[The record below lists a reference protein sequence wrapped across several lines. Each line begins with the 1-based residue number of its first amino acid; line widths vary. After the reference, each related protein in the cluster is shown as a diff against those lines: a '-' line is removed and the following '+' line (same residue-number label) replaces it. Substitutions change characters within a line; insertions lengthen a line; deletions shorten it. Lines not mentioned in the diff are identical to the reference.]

1 MMERESAAAPR
12 GGAAKRPL
20 APNAQR
26 QEMTRLHLA
35 TLCLGVCLLGGA
47 SAGCASTT
55 GQTTAT
61 EPRAPQVA
69 SAEDAIAR
77 ADAERGTLCGADV
90 SLASIASTVWPFPE
104 GGAWLAHVVCFEGA
118 YQPSAR
124 LALVDAAGVVT
135 PLGLPLVGDDGTL
148 GSTMEVAA
156 VSVEGDLLTEESHD
170 RGLGDCGRRVRA
182 RLVGDGRLVLV
193 EHRQRPCDDSAPVL
207 DRDQW
212 PLRSVVAGSVV
223 AGRVVAGRASL
234 END

>member
-35 TLCLGVCLLGGA
+35 TLCVGGSLALLGSA

-55 GQTTAT
+55 AQTTAT
-61 EPRAPQVA
+61 EPSAPQVA

-90 SLASIASTVWPFPE
+90 SLASISSSVWPFPE

-135 PLGLPLVGDDGTL
+135 ALPL
-148 GSTMEVAA
+148 
-156 VSVEGDLLTEESHD
+156 
-170 RGLGDCGRRVRA
+170 
-182 RLVGDGRLVLV
+182 
-193 EHRQRPCDDSAPVL
+193 
-207 DRDQW
+207 
-212 PLRSVVAGSVV
+212 PLRMA
-223 AGRVVAGRASL
+223 RKASCGISTARPIDFMRFL
-234 END
+234 PSFCFSRSLRLRLMSPP